1 LNSHIVLLA
10 DSFTR
15 DINDDDSIADAPLTH
30 VASVK
35 DSLVQMYIDEGGTGY
50 QKPIAPAGKHNAR
63 LGCID

>member
-1 LNSHIVLLA
+1 MTMTQL
-10 DSFTR
+10 
-15 DINDDDSIADAPLTH
+15 LTH